1 MLDSVEFFVAHSG
14 FRKSL
19 EKIEYLILLF
29 QVHSSY
35 SHLLEQGIV
44 GFGVGM
50 AAVGHTPIAEIQFA
64 DYVFP
69 AFDQIV
75 NEAAKYRYRS
85 GNQFNC
91 GTRILIKIKEDSPF
105 VCLVWRSDM
114 EDCITVSLLKRILHI
129 LRG

>member
-1 MLDSVEFFVAHSG
+1 M
-14 FRKSL
+14 
-19 EKIEYLILLF
+19 
-29 QVHSSY
+29 
-35 SHLLEQGIV
+35 

-91 GTRILIKIKEDSPF
+91 GERENILKYRRTHHSDAWNGGRT
-105 VCLVWRSDM
+105 WR
-114 EDCITVSLLKRILHI
+114 TVS
-129 LRG
+129 

>member
-1 MLDSVEFFVAHSG
+1 MVEFFVALLG
-14 FRKSL
+14 FRRSMGR
-19 EKIEYLILLF
+19 IECLILHC
-29 QVHSSY
+29 QVY
-35 SHLLEQGIV
+35 VYLVILEQGIV

-91 GTRILIKIKEDSPF
+91 GIKM
-105 VCLVWRSDM
+105 LYG
-114 EDCITVSLLKRILHI
+114 LLK
-129 LRG
+129 LRGIDD

>member
-1 MLDSVEFFVAHSG
+1 
-14 FRKSL
+14 
-19 EKIEYLILLF
+19 
-29 QVHSSY
+29 
-35 SHLLEQGIV
+35 
-44 GFGVGM
+44 M

-91 GTRILIKIKEDSPF
+91 GKRIPTKIKEASPSG
-105 VCLVWRSDM
+105 CLEWRSDT
-114 EDCITVSLLKRILHI
+114 EDCITVSLLKRILLI

>member
-1 MLDSVEFFVAHSG
+1 MKMLDSVGFSVALLD

-19 EKIEYLILLF
+19 EKIEFLILLF
-29 QVHSSY
+29 QVY
-35 SHLLEQGIV
+35 FYDSHLLEQGIV

-91 GTRILIKIKEDSPF
+91 GEREKY
-105 VCLVWRSDM
+105 
-114 EDCITVSLLKRILHI
+114 
-129 LRG
+129 

>member
-1 MLDSVEFFVAHSG
+1 MLALAGFSVALLD

-19 EKIEYLILLF
+19 EKIEFSILLF
-29 QVHSSY
+29 RV
-35 SHLLEQGIV
+35 LLNGFIYKEQGIV

-91 GTRILIKIKEDSPF
+91 GELTPS
-105 VCLVWRSDM
+105 
-114 EDCITVSLLKRILHI
+114 
-129 LRG
+129 